1 MHPLMPLLLTFDFY
15 LLAGYSKV
23 MNQTT
28 WTIDLLPS
36 KKEIALNRL
45 NFLGYQK
52 EVNPFKENVA
62 SMRNITFMGA
72 YTNEYINLD
81 SKGILPS
88 INWYLNW
95 KDKREKEAKNKE
107 ILDAGLDKKIKE
119 LKSEQESKREH
130 QE

>member
-1 MHPLMPLLLTFDFY
+1 M
-15 LLAGYSKV
+15 
-23 MNQTT
+23 
-28 WTIDLLPS
+28 
-36 KKEIALNRL
+36 NRL